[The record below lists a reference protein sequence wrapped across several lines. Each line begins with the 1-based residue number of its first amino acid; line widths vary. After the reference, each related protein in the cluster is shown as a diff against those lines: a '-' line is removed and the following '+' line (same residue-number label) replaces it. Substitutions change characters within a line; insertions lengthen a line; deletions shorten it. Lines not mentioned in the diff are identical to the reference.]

1 MVKCIALLK
10 RMPGTT
16 REEFSQRWLK
26 EHLKLS
32 VRMPGLLGYRVN
44 IAINH
49 QPDGDGVEPIYDGT
63 AELWWDSVEAMEAA
77 FASDE
82 GVTAGV
88 DADQFATVRI
98 HVYTDEHVVIPGPE
112 KQ

>member
-1 MVKCIALLK
+1 MIKCIALLK
-10 RMPGTT
+10 RTPGTT
-16 REEFSQRWLK
+16 REEFEQRWLK

-32 VRMPGLLGYRVN
+32 TRMPGLLGYRVN

-49 QPDGDGVEPIYDGT
+49 QPDGDGLEPIYDGT

-88 DADQFATVRI
+88 DADQFAAVRI
-98 HVYTDEHVVIPGPE
+98 HIYTEEHVVVPGPE
-112 KQ
+112 KK